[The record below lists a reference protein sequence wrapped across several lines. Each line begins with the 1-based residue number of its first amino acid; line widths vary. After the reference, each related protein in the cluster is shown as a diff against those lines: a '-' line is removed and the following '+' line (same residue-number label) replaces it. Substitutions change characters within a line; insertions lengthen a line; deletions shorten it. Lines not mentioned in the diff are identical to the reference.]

1 MHVLQVFTSSLISKN
16 LREKW
21 FCIHED
27 MPDRVSEWLTVDEDE
42 LEPMFV
48 YKDPNSEVVGKE
60 AANMRGSYE
69 TTFTYLSICIYIYI
83 HKYVYIYIYIYTH
96 TPFCIHP
103 YTHTHSLSL
112 SLPACFIHIYIYIC
126 IMYMMYMTECAYT
139 ARVACFRH
147 KHRV

>member
-48 YKDPNSEVVGKE
+48 YKDPNSEVVGKKQQTCG
-60 AANMRGSYE
+60 AR
-69 TTFTYLSICIYIYI
+69 TRLHLHIYLS
-83 HKYVYIYIYIYTH
+83 VYIYT
-96 TPFCIHP
+96 
-103 YTHTHSLSL
+103 
-112 SLPACFIHIYIYIC
+112 
-126 IMYMMYMTECAYT
+126 
-139 ARVACFRH
+139 
-147 KHRV
+147 

>member
-83 HKYVYIYIYIYTH
+83 HKYVYIYIYTHTHTFLYTSIYTH
-96 TPFCIHP
+96 T
-103 YTHTHSLSL
+103 LSL
-112 SLPACFIHIYIYIC
+112 SPCVFHTYIYIYVLC
-126 IMYMMYMTECAYT
+126 I
-139 ARVACFRH
+139 
-147 KHRV
+147 